1 LPGFLAVTKAPA
13 EALRMPGSTYSQ
25 DTIEDEKRAAQR
37 TSIQLFYACIAGF
50 VGGVFW
56 LIAFASPYWLSSWE
70 DTQSPFSNMGLWEF
84 CFDHFRYPKFQFDR
98 VFTGCAMTW
107 GDEYRLV
114 REWLMPWWLILVQ
127 LFAGIAFIVSFSS
140 QIIDVCL
147 LLRMPM
153 EHILRFEFNLVL
165 ITFVMKSITAV
176 LLLLILILF
185 GSCCWDRGWLLYPNY
200 HYVSWSYAMAGFAML
215 IHGGAAYLMSLE
227 MAFAKD
233 RKEANQALLM
243 QMYPTAGFDF
253 GGHTGSLSTY
263 HGSQFI

>member
-1 LPGFLAVTKAPA
+1 MGPSLLCKLPWLPDNSSLPGFLAVTKAPGRG
-13 EALRMPGSTYSQ
+13 LRMPGSTYSQ

-147 LLRMPM
+147 LLR
-153 EHILRFEFNLVL
+153 
-165 ITFVMKSITAV
+165 
-176 LLLLILILF
+176 ILILF

-253 GGHTGSLSTY
+253 GGHT
-263 HGSQFI
+263 

>member
-1 LPGFLAVTKAPA
+1 MGPSLLCKLPWLPDNSSLPGFLAVTKAPGRG
-13 EALRMPGSTYSQ
+13 LRMPGSTYSQ

-140 QIIDVCL
+140 QIIDVW
-147 LLRMPM
+147 
-153 EHILRFEFNLVL
+153 
-165 ITFVMKSITAV
+165 
-176 LLLLILILF
+176 LLLLGQGLAPLPQLPLRVMELRY
-185 GSCCWDRGWLLYPNY
+185 GRLCHAHPRRRRLPHVPRDGVCERPEGGEP
-200 HYVSWSYAMAGFAML
+200 
-215 IHGGAAYLMSLE
+215 GAADADVPHCRL
-227 MAFAKD
+227 
-233 RKEANQALLM
+233 
-243 QMYPTAGFDF
+243 
-253 GGHTGSLSTY
+253 
-263 HGSQFI
+263 

>member
-1 LPGFLAVTKAPA
+1 
-13 EALRMPGSTYSQ
+13 MPGSTYSQ

-127 LFAGIAFIVSFSS
+127 LFAGIAFIVSFTS

-147 LLRMPM
+147 LLRIPM

-227 MAFAKD
+227 MQFAKD